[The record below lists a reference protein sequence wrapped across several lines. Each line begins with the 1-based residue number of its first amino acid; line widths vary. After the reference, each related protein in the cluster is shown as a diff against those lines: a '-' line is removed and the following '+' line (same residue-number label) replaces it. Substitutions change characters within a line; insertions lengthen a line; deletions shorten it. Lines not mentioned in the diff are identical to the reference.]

1 MPLLRQLPRWAWL
14 GGGVLAFIAGMVNA
28 AGFMGFQH
36 QSITN
41 LTGSATLLGVAIGT
55 GNGGDTLHWLLAI
68 LAFLAGALAS
78 GAIVQQRT
86 LQLGRRYGVALV
98 LESALLFAAMPL
110 LGQGSA
116 LGLYLASAAVGLQ
129 NGMASTFSGMV
140 FRTTHV
146 TGMFTDLGI
155 YIGQRL
161 RGLAVDQLRIGLSLL
176 VIGAFVLGGV
186 VGAMLFVRMHEYML
200 VIPATLTGVCGA
212 VYALY
217 SHRHLRTRDRLP

>member
-14 GGGVLAFIAGMVNA
+14 GGSVLAFIAGMVNA

-41 LTGSATLLGVAIGT
+41 LTGSASLLGVAIGT
-55 GNGGDTLHWLLAI
+55 GNGADTLHWSLAI
-68 LAFLAGALAS
+68 GAFLVGAVAS

-161 RGLAVDQLRIGLSLL
+161 RGLVVDGLRVRLSLL

-186 VGAMLFVRMHEYML
+186 MGAALYLRLQEQMLM
-200 VIPATLTGVCGA
+200 IPATLTGVCGLA
-212 VYALY
+212 YATY
-217 SHRHLRTRDRLP
+217 SHYVRAHERLP

>member
-1 MPLLRQLPRWAWL
+1 MPLLHQLPRWAWL

-41 LTGSATLLGVAIGT
+41 LTGSASLLGIAMGT
-55 GNGGDTLHWLLAI
+55 GDGGETLHWALAI
-68 LAFLAGALAS
+68 AAFLAGAVAS

-110 LGQGSA
+110 LGEGDVT
-116 LGLYLASAAVGLQ
+116 GLYLASAAVGLQ

-176 VIGAFVLGGV
+176 VIGTFVLGGV
-186 VGAMLFVRMHEYML
+186 VGAALYVHMQERML
-200 VIPATLTGVCGA
+200 VIPAALTGVCGGL
-212 VYALY
+212 YALY
-217 SHRHLRTRDRLP
+217 SHRMQTGGRRP

>member
-1 MPLLRQLPRWAWL
+1 MPMLRQLPRWAWL
-14 GGGVLAFIAGMVNA
+14 GGGVLAFIAGMVNV

-41 LTGSATLLGVAIGT
+41 LTGSATLLGMAIGT
-55 GNGGDTLHWLLAI
+55 GNGGSTLHWTLAI
-68 LAFLAGALAS
+68 LAFFLGAVTS

-86 LQLGRRYGVALV
+86 LQLGRHYGVALV

-110 LGQGSA
+110 LGQGHV

-129 NGMASTFSGMV
+129 NGMASTFSGLV

-155 YIGQRL
+155 YVGQRL
-161 RGLAVDQLRIGLSLL
+161 RGLAVDPLRIRLSLL
-176 VIGAFVLGGV
+176 VISAFVLGGV
-186 VGAMLFVRMHEYML
+186 FGAVLFVRMQEHML
-200 VIPATLTGVCGA
+200 VIPAALTGVCGA
-212 VYALY
+212 LYALY
-217 SHRHLRTRDRLP
+217 SHRLRVNDRLP

>member
-1 MPLLRQLPRWAWL
+1 MLRQLPRWAWL

-55 GNGGDTLHWLLAI
+55 GNGADTLHWLLAI
-68 LAFLAGALAS
+68 LSFLAGALAS
-78 GAIVQQRT
+78 GTIVQQRT

-110 LGQGSA
+110 LGQDNA

-155 YIGQRL
+155 YVGQRL

-186 VGAMLFVRMHEYML
+186 VGATLYVRLHEQMLW
-200 VIPATLTGVCGA
+200 IPATLTGVCGA
-212 VYALY
+212 LYALY
-217 SHRHLRTRDRLP
+217 SHRHRHERNRLP